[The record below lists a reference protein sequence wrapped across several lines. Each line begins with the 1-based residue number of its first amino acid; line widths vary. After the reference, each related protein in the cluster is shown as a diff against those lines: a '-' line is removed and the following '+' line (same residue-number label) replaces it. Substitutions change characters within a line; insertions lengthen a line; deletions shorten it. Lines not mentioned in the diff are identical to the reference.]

1 MEYNCKMPL
10 FQLSCAVQEYAWGKV
25 GSTSSVATL
34 AAANGDLKI
43 DEGTSYAEY
52 WFGTHAKGPAYVKG
66 SGQEKQLLSDWLS
79 TNGGESFQTG
89 QLPYLLKV
97 LSIAKCLS
105 IQAHP
110 NKALAEKLHSERPM
124 VYKDP
129 NHKPEM
135 TIALTPFEAM
145 CQFRSSEEIVAYA
158 ESVPEFKAVLGDS
171 GTAAGQRLKTAE
183 TEAVRRTELKSLF
196 SAYAKADAELVKL
209 QVEKLVARVSG
220 KGKDC
225 DPAEEVAV
233 RLASQFPGDI
243 GVFAPFLLNVV
254 QLQPGE
260 AIFLAANEPHAYISG
275 DCVEVMACSDNVV
288 RMGCT
293 PKLRDVEV
301 LVEMLTYNSGKP
313 KIMTGSKLNQHTR
326 LYEPWDS
333 AVTEFQIERTA
344 FEDSESKTNSL
355 RKVPGP
361 SLLLVLQGSGVT
373 SDGTPIGGT
382 NGSQIYFLGGNETVT
397 ITEDDNSEDGKRL
410 VIVRACEHFGVE
422 IKD

>member
-1 MEYNCKMPL
+1 MPL

-25 GSTSSVATL
+25 GSKSSVATL
-34 AAANGDLKI
+34 AAANGDLQI
-43 DEGTSYAEY
+43 DEHTAYAEY
-52 WFGTHAKGPAYVKG
+52 WFGTHAKGPAYVKREG
-66 SGQEKQLLSDWLS
+66 EEKQLLSDWLS
-79 TNGGESFQTG
+79 ANGGEAYQTG

-110 NKALAEKLHSERPM
+110 NKGLAEKLHAERPT

-145 CQFRSSEEIVAYA
+145 CQFRRSEEIVAYA
-158 ESVPEFKAVLGDS
+158 ETVPEFAAVLGEA
-171 GTAAGQRLKTAE
+171 GLAACQRLKGAE
-183 TEAVRRTELKSLF
+183 TEDQRRSELKSLF
-196 SAYAKADAELVKL
+196 TAYSKADVELVKS
-209 QVEKLVARVSG
+209 QVGSLVTRVAEKG
-220 KGKDC
+220 NDC

-243 GVFAPFLLNVV
+243 GVFAPFLLNVIH
-254 QLQPGE
+254 LKPGE
-260 AIFLAANEPHAYISG
+260 AVFLAANEPHAYISG

-301 LVEMLTYNSGKP
+301 LVDMLTYNSGMP
-313 KIMTGSKLNQHTR
+313 KIMTGSTLSQHTR
-326 LYEPWDS
+326 LYEPWDA

-344 FEDSESKTNSL
+344 FEDSDSKTIAL
-355 RKVPGP
+355 REVPGP
-361 SLLLVLQGSGVT
+361 SLLLILEGSGT
-373 SDGTPIGGT
+373 ASDGTPVGGA
-382 NGSQIYFLGGNETVT
+382 NGSQIYFLGANEAVT
-397 ITEDDNSEDGKRL
+397 ITEDEQGQDGKRL
-410 VIVRACEHFGVE
+410 IIARACEHFGAGGE
-422 IKD
+422 N